1 MSLMQ
6 VATNNNESPFDSI
19 RRIDANGN
27 EYWLARE
34 LMKLM
39 GYSRWENFVKS
50 IEQAKEN
57 MEIAGDDI
65 SIHIADSTNMVKRTQ
80 GGGRNLEDFKLSRY
94 AAYHTALA
102 CDGRKSEVALAKK
115 YFVVKTRQAEILEN
129 KLPEVPKLP
138 VTRSVLEYVAMAER
152 MGFSENPHI
161 KLYAERLTIK
171 EMGLLASK
179 DVVNPDLNSE
189 PLGRITTATVRAV
202 ELGYKIN
209 KDNGSQLG
217 KWVKSKVKPLEQ
229 KIQEGQYM
237 VFGYWSNN
245 ELDNAI
251 HSYFTNKLT

>member
-39 GYSRWENFVKS
+39 GYLKWERFS
-50 IEQAKEN
+50 GAIEMAKEN
-57 MEIAGDDI
+57 LEIAGDIVSDHFFPLTGK
-65 SIHIADSTNMVKRTQ
+65 SQGRDSQ
-80 GGGRNLEDFKLSRY
+80 DYKLSRY
-94 AAYHTALA
+94 AAYHVALT

-115 YFVVKTRQAEILEN
+115 YFVVKTRQAEISES
-129 KLPEVPKLP
+129 KPPKVPKLP

-179 DVVNPDLNSE
+179 DAINPDVNSE
-189 PLGRITTATVRAV
+189 PLARITTATVRAV

-217 KWVKSKVKPLEQ
+217 KWVKSRVKPLEQ

-237 VFGYWSNN
+237 VFGYWANN

-251 HSYFTNKLT
+251 DSYFTNKLA